1 MFTNVLV
8 EPNCV
13 NWDVEKWWVN
23 RPAALALVGGVMGAD
38 GVIRPLQGHGT
49 SGTLTLEELELRAEA
64 ERIQLAKGS
73 SVSSMLAAGAGYA
86 KKPTLSVS
94 ISVHLAEMET
104 VADPSAVVSYFV
116 KIKRGVKKHTTDGAK
131 ATPVET
137 LVSVGQDSSGAHSRG
152 SSIGGDS
159 DDDRAPLG
167 GRSPGR
173 TPLKELFHDAKENGK
188 SGRSASA
195 AGTKDKNAQLRRKS
209 DFPEAY
215 GGGRTAGKPWRRS
228 GCVALC
234 GRSSCDSTHMTR
246 KLTPRFR

>member
-1 MFTNVLV
+1 M

-173 TPLKELFHDAKENGK
+173 TPTKG
-188 SGRSASA
+188 SGFNWRKDPPCPPCSPPARGTRRNPRSRCPSPC
-195 AGTKDKNAQLRRKS
+195 TWRRW
-209 DFPEAY
+209 
-215 GGGRTAGKPWRRS
+215 KPWRTLARW
-228 GCVALC
+228 
-234 GRSSCDSTHMTR
+234 
-246 KLTPRFR
+246 